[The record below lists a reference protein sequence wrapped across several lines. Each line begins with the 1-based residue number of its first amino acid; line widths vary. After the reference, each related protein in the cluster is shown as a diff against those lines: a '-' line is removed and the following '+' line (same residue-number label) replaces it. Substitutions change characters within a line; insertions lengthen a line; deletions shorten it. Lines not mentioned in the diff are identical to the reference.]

1 MKLNK
6 SRIPINFWLCFFLI
20 CALLYYL
27 FFTVKGSIRR
37 TLLNGYPWQAISSK
51 IIEVPRSDHAS
62 IYTTDPV
69 IKDKENQKQ
78 LYFSCYKKNG
88 IQHCNSITNLNS

>member
-6 SRIPINFWLCFFLI
+6 NRISSCFWLCFFLI

-27 FFTVKGSIRR
+27 FFTVKGAVRR
-37 TLLNGYPWQAISSK
+37 NLLNGYPWQAVSSK

-62 IYTTDPV
+62 IYTTDPI
-69 IKDKENQKQ
+69 IKDKDNQKQ
-78 LYFSCYKKNG
+78 IYFSCYKKNG
-88 IQHCNSITNLNS
+88 IQNCSRITNMTP